1 MRLPATLVAV
11 ALLLSA
17 TTATE
22 RAGADVGAP
31 PLPPPAA
38 TTSAPR
44 LPPNDA
50 RPASKADPTDAKPWG
65 SARPVDR
72 EVSTPRRA
80 YVAFSKAAEAN
91 ELARAAEWL
100 DLRALPRG
108 KDVRE
113 ASELAAMLYRVL
125 HTRVALDP
133 EDLPDEPA
141 PTGVGVEGVVIDK
154 IDLDGTSHVIALA
167 PVKLAT
173 GETRWQFSR
182 ATVQSIRPVYEATQR
197 RILEEHVPE
206 WLKGRTWAFLQPWQW
221 LGLVVAL
228 LFSYV
233 LGRVL
238 GGVLLRVTAKIADAA
253 SEGLEGTVRSL
264 GRPARLALATLG
276 FQALSPYL
284 LLPAQ
289 LSQLIDRATA
299 IFYVVA
305 AAWAAT
311 LLIRLATTTWEE
323 RLPDDTAGQL
333 EHRGLRTR
341 LTMIRRIATILVVL
355 VASGVI
361 LLQFEVVRNVGLS
374 LLASAGIAGVL
385 VGVAAQRS
393 LSGVIAGIELSIT
406 QPIRIGDVVVFRPG
420 ELGTVEHIFFTYVV
434 VRLWDDRR
442 LVVPV
447 SRVMSEPF
455 ENWTRSGTDLLAPV
469 ELVVDYAAPVGL
481 FRSRFEQLCKAS
493 ALWDGRSAVVEV
505 VDLTDR
511 VMTLRGVASVDV
523 ATKAWALRCEL
534 REGWVAFLQ
543 ELEAGRYLP
552 VGRIESREGRKP
564 DSSEESSDP
573 NASSARR

>member
-1 MRLPATLVAV
+1 
-11 ALLLSA
+11 
-17 TTATE
+17 
-22 RAGADVGAP
+22 
-31 PLPPPAA
+31 
-38 TTSAPR
+38 
-44 LPPNDA
+44 
-50 RPASKADPTDAKPWG
+50 
-65 SARPVDR
+65 
-72 EVSTPRRA
+72 VSTPRRT
-80 YVAFSKAAEAN
+80 YLAFSKAAAAN
-91 ELARAAEWL
+91 ELGRAAEWL

-133 EDLPDEPA
+133 EDLPDEPS
-141 PTGVGVEGVVIDK
+141 PSGLGVEGMVIDK
-154 IDLDGTSHVIALA
+154 IDLDGTSHVIALV
-167 PVKLAT
+167 PVKLAS

-182 ATVQSIRPVYEATQR
+182 ATVQSIRAVYEATQHR
-197 RILEEHVPE
+197 VVEEHVPE
-206 WLKGRTWAFLQPWQW
+206 WLKSRTWAFLRPWQW

-228 LFSYV
+228 LSSYG

-238 GGVLLRVTAKIADAA
+238 GGVLIRLAGKLAEAA
-253 SEGLEGTVRSL
+253 SEGLEATVRSL
-264 GRPARLALATLG
+264 GRPARLALATVG
-276 FQALSPYL
+276 FLAMSPYL

-289 LSQLIDRATA
+289 LSQLIDRSTA
-299 IFYVVA
+299 ILYVIA

-311 LLIRLATTTWEE
+311 LLVRLATTTWED
-323 RLPDDTAGQL
+323 RLPDDTAGNL

-469 ELVVDYAAPVGL
+469 DLLVDYTAPVSL
-481 FRSRFEQLCKAS
+481 FRSRFEELCKAS
-493 ALWDGRSAVVEV
+493 ELWDGRSAVVQV
-505 VDLTDR
+505 VTVTDR
-511 VMTLRGVASVDV
+511 VMTLRGIASVEV

-534 REGWVAFLQ
+534 REGWVTFLQ
-543 ELEAGRYLP
+543 ELERGRYLP

-564 DSSEESSDP
+564 ESSEESSGP
-573 NASSARR
+573 NASNDKR

>member
-1 MRLPATLVAV
+1 VKRLARVAV
-11 ALLLSA
+11 TALFVASTSA
-17 TTATE
+17 PA
-22 RAGADVGAP
+22 RVRADVT
-31 PLPPPAA
+31 LPPPAA
-38 TTSAPR
+38 RSTLVDPKPAPKVDPSDGVKPWSA
-44 LPPNDA
+44 A
-50 RPASKADPTDAKPWG
+50 RPS
-65 SARPVDR
+65 DR

-80 YVAFSKAAEAN
+80 YLAFSKAAEAN
-91 ELARAAEWL
+91 DLPRAAEWL

-113 ASELAAMLYRVL
+113 ASELAAMLHRIL

-133 EDLPDEPA
+133 EDLPDEPS
-141 PTGVGVEGVVIDK
+141 PSGVGVEGVVIDK
-154 IDLDGTSHVIALA
+154 IEVENASHVIALV
-167 PVKLAT
+167 PVKLAS

-182 ATVQSIRPVYEATQR
+182 ATVQSIRPVYEATQHR
-197 RILEEHVPE
+197 VLEESVPG
-206 WLKGRTWAFLQPWQW
+206 WMKGRTWAFLQLWQW
-221 LGLVVAL
+221 LGMIVAL
-228 LFSYV
+228 LFSYG

-238 GGVLLRVTAKIADAA
+238 GGVLIRLAGKVAEAA
-253 SEGLEGTVRSL
+253 SEGFGGTVRSL

-289 LSQLIDRATA
+289 LSQLIARATA
-299 IFYVVA
+299 ILYVVA

-311 LLIRLATTTWEE
+311 LLVRLATTTWEE

-341 LTMIRRIATILVVL
+341 LTMIRRIATILIVL

-420 ELGTVEHIFFTYVV
+420 EMGTVEHIFFTYVV

-469 ELVVDYAAPVGL
+469 DLVVDYAAPVGL
-481 FRSRFEQLCKAS
+481 LRARFEELCKAN
-493 ALWDGRSAVVEV
+493 ALWDGRSAIVSV
-505 VDLTDR
+505 VDVTDR

-523 ATKAWALRCEL
+523 ATKAWPLRCEL
-534 REGWVAFLQ
+534 REGWITFLQ
-543 ELEAGRYLP
+543 ELERGRYLP

-564 DSSEESSDP
+564 ESRVESSGPNESSE
-573 NASSARR
+573 RR